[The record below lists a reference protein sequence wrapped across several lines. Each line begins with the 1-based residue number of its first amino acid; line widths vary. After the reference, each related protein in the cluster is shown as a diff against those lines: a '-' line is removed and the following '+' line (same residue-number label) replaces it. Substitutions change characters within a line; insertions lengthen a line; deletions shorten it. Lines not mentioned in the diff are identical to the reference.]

1 MVKYL
6 SGDRNNQA
14 FTELTWSR
22 LVTTREKKV
31 LIISLKHT
39 TVTERKHIVSDL
51 ADLGSN
57 HTAFILHWT
66 RIIIHKK
73 IK

>member
-1 MVKYL
+1 MEQI
-6 SGDRNNQA
+6 GDNP
-14 FTELTWSR
+14 
-22 LVTTREKKV
+22 EKNV

-51 ADLGSN
+51 ADVGSN

-66 RIIIHKK
+66 RINNYT
-73 IK
+73 

>member
-1 MVKYL
+1 MEQI
-6 SGDRNNQA
+6 GDNP
-14 FTELTWSR
+14 
-22 LVTTREKKV
+22 EKKV